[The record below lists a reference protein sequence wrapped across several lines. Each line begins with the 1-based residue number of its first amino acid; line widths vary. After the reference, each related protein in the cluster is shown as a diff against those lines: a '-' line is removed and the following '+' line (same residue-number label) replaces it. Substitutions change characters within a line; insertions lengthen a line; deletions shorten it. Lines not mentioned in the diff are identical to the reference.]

1 MFPFRKILL
10 LLLSC
15 IPAMAFS
22 QSGYYPP
29 PSSVAFHNDTL
40 TIFPPDSLPVD
51 PVVLLGYNIYVDS
64 IFFDNIT
71 AINPADTIDFIFE
84 IPELLPGNHEFCAKA
99 FYNEWI
105 SDAAC
110 DTGLV
115 NYGYELPF
123 LEDWSSGGFDENLW
137 ETASGNWVVENND
150 GNPAPALQ
158 FKGNPGLT
166 DYEVSI
172 ESYPIIATDM
182 TVGRIWLNFNLK
194 LDATVFSGNEWLYVQ
209 VWNWTINNWQTVAE
223 YQNDEAWPWSSER
236 INIRTIAMTRVF
248 RIRFLATGLNSTEIN
263 SWTIDNIHLF
273 RNCLEPSDL
282 QVEEHLNYNQL
293 NWDGWTGCGDAWI
306 HWDDGVNSGNSI
318 GTNDS
323 VEFDVA
329 ARWTPE
335 QLAAYQGASVFRI
348 AFFPAESSATYHV
361 RVWIGA
367 GPDTLMEDQLVNS
380 PVIGQWNYVTLTT
393 PVLLDITKDLW
404 VGYHVSTL
412 TGYPA
417 GVDDGPA
424 IDGYGNMMYYD
435 GNWSTLL
442 EINPELDYNWNI
454 ACLLDND
461 AFNDPDVYFNVYR
474 ETNQGGLELYDIAS
488 GWEYQDD
495 NIILSDYYCYKV
507 TAVSYNDSDTCESDP
522 TNTAC
527 EVVML
532 GTGQQEEAQNI
543 HVYPNPVNDLLNIES
558 EEMIREVRLYNPLGE
573 MVVKLEIGNLEGKV
587 DVSGLEKG
595 LYFVEVICESRS
607 YKSKVLVIH

>member
-71 AINPADTIDFIFE
+71 AINPEDPVYFIFE
-84 IPELLPGNHEFCAKA
+84 IPELLPGNHVFCTKA
-99 FYNEWI
+99 CYNEWI
-105 SDAAC
+105 SDTAC

-115 NYGYELPF
+115 IYGNELPF
-123 LEDWSSGGFDENLW
+123 LEDWSSGSF
-137 ETASGNWVVENND
+137 ETLQWMTDSDHWVINSYE
-150 GNPAPALQ
+150 GNPSPSVSFQ
-158 FKGNPGLT
+158 GEPGLT
-166 DYEVSI
+166 QYEAVL
-172 ESYPIIATDM
+172 ESYPLNATGM
-182 TVGRIWLNFNLK
+182 IVGKIWLDFDLSLVVIQSTNYEK
-194 LDATVFSGNEWLYVQ
+194 LCLQ
-209 VWNWTINNWQTVAE
+209 IWNSSNQDWTTVAE
-223 YQNDEAWPWSSER
+223 YLNENGSFYWVQEHIS
-236 INIRTIAMTRVF
+236 INYYCKNQVF
-248 RIRFLATGLNSTEIN
+248 KIRFQTNGENSADIS
-263 SWTIDNIHLF
+263 SWSIDNIHIY
-273 RNCLEPSDL
+273 RNCDPPYDLEI
-282 QVEEHLNYNQL
+282 EENWEYNKL
-293 NWDGWTGCGDAWI
+293 TWIGNNWFNPFEWM

-323 VEFDVA
+323 AEFDVA
-329 ARWTPE
+329 SKWSAI
-335 QLAAYQGASVFRI
+335 QLPIYNGYLLDEI
-348 AFFPAESSATYHV
+348 AFFPSENEANYNL
-361 RVWIGA
+361 RVWTGS
-367 GPDTLMEDQLVNS
+367 GPDTLVIDQPVIS
-380 PVIGQWNYVTLTT
+380 PVINEWNYVTVDN
-393 PVLLDITKDLW
+393 PVEIDSTKDLW
-404 VGYHVSTL
+404 IGYHISTP

-454 ACLLDND
+454 AGHINGYNYGADETFYIYRDKNQEGFEFLD
-461 AFNDPDVYFNVYR
+461 V
-474 ETNQGGLELYDIAS
+474 TNHLEYIDS
-488 GWEYQDD
+488 
-495 NIILSDYYCYKV
+495 NIVLSNYYCYKV
-507 TAVSYNDSDTCESDP
+507 SEIWVESADTCESTP

-527 EVVML
+527 EIIML
-532 GTGQQEEAQNI
+532 GTGLQEESQNI
-543 HVYPNPVNDLLNIES
+543 RVYPNPVNDQLNIEA

-573 MVVKLEIGNLEGKV
+573 MVVKLEIGNSQGIV

-607 YKSKVLVIH
+607 YKSKVLVH